1 MFLELYHLPNS
12 PNNSVAEARHWVGDS
27 WHWNVSFGSIYSF
40 GLEWLK
46 QDFLGWVEE
55 VKLHPNTDDKFVWR
69 PDPTRVFT
77 VKSCYNLLVD
87 VVPEEPVCDSLRRAF
102 RDLWNLKIPSKILIF
117 GWRVLL
123 NRLPTKDHLFKKR
136 IISSASDILC
146 VLCLDEEE
154 SLDHLF
160 LRCVVSK
167 KIWRGIFVW
176 FGMDEVSF
184 ANYIDAFNFHYDVFH
199 KFFSSS
205 KATTI
210 WLATCRSIWLGRII
224 ILFRSFVI
232 NVDEIVVSYK
242 LLSWNWLVIG
252 NMDITLCSFMD

>member
-1 MFLELYHLPNS
+1 M
-12 PNNSVAEARHWVGDS
+12 
-27 WHWNVSFGSIYSF
+27 
-40 GLEWLK
+40 
-46 QDFLGWVEE
+46 
-55 VKLHPNTDDKFVWR
+55 
-69 PDPTRVFT
+69 
-77 VKSCYNLLVD
+77 
-87 VVPEEPVCDSLRRAF
+87 PV
-102 RDLWNLKIPSKILIF
+102 IF
-117 GWRVLL
+117 
-123 NRLPTKDHLFKKR
+123 
-136 IISSASDILC
+136 C

-154 SLDHLF
+154 CLDHLF

-205 KATTI
+205 KATTT
-210 WLATCRSIWLGRII
+210 WLATCRSIWLGRIR
-224 ILFRSFVI
+224 ILFRSSVV

-252 NMDITLCSFMD
+252 NMDITLCSFMDWFVSPLSCLNSRWLVLFVCKGWVPLVLIC